1 MDFVF
6 QRIELRVVFGLII
19 ALLILPVSIA
29 AELKSS
35 SMGEVVIPAPATPAN
50 AQQCV
55 EPVDVMRRDH
65 MKFLLHQRDETVLN
79 GIRTKQYSL
88 TGCIN
93 CHAQAGKD
101 GEIVRAEDPG
111 YFCTE
116 CHTYAAVKIDCF
128 ECHSDRAAEITTEP
142 GLKNLDLASIY
153 ADIPASNL
161 PHGRLRQTLLQQVEM
176 REQ

>member
-6 QRIELRVVFGLII
+6 QRIEFRGVFVVIM
-19 ALLILPVSIA
+19 ALLISPVSIA
-29 AELKSS
+29 AEAESS
-35 SMGEVVIPAPATPAN
+35 SLGQVVVPDPATPAN

-65 MKFLLHQRDETVLN
+65 MKFLLHQRDETVVN
-79 GIRTKQYSL
+79 GIRTKQYSF

-93 CHAQAGKD
+93 CHAQAGKN
-101 GEIVRAEDPG
+101 GEIVRADDPG

-128 ECHSDRAAEITTEP
+128 ECHSDRAAEITSELKLEYP
-142 GLKNLDLASIY
+142 GIVTTGLSAAS
-153 ADIPASNL
+153 PARS
-161 PHGRLRQTLLQQVEM
+161 RLRQTLLQRVEI
-176 REQ
+176 RVD

>member
-1 MDFVF
+1 MVFVF
-6 QRIELRVVFGLII
+6 QRIELRALFGLII

-93 CHAQAGKD
+93 CHAQPDKN
-101 GEIVRAEDPG
+101 GEIVRADDPG

-128 ECHSDRAAEITTEP
+128 ECHSDRAAEVTSKLES
-142 GLKNLDLASIY
+142 GSMDYSAIY
-153 ADIPASNL
+153 ANL
-161 PHGRLRQTLLQQVEM
+161 PANDQLPGRLHQTLLQQVKM
-176 REQ
+176 REH

>member
-1 MDFVF
+1 MNLVF
-6 QRIELRVVFGLII
+6 QRIELRALFVLIV
-19 ALLILPVSIA
+19 ALLMLPVAIA
-29 AELKSS
+29 AAGESS
-35 SMGEVVIPAPATPAN
+35 SLGQVVIPDPATPAN
-50 AQQCV
+50 EQQCV

-93 CHAQAGKD
+93 CHAQADKN
-101 GEIVRAEDPG
+101 GEIVRADDPG

-128 ECHSDRAAEITTEP
+128 ECHSDRAAEVTS
-142 GLKNLDLASIY
+142 KLDSGSMDYSAIY
-153 ADIPASNL
+153 ANVPANAHQHS
-161 PHGRLRQTLLQQVEM
+161 RLHQTLLQQVEM